1 MEYFY
6 GRPTVHKSPHPDP
19 FFLFLFPPPPTP
31 PGPLDHLATA
41 LPAYL

>member
-19 FFLFLFPPPPTP
+19 FFLFLFPPPTP